1 MKLSLLLTAALLLL
15 QSVCAAQSP
24 QPTASVQDATQQI
37 QAVVEAFRTS
47 IIEKDKAKFL
57 GTLHSENIPWIG
69 IYEAQTFRRMRE
81 ASAEPEKRSR
91 ELKGNAK
98 SFIEGIVKSSEKYE
112 EKFWNI
118 QITTDGSIGTVVF
131 DYNFQFAGKVTN
143 WGKESWHVVN
153 TDAGWKINSVIYT
166 VTLPEPPK
174 RPEITMPSGVL
185 GDYVGKYAISPSS
198 NVVIALLKGRLTA
211 SLDGESPV
219 FLFAENNARFFDKQ
233 FDSTFEFV
241 RDARGAITGGNFTLD
256 GQTVKA
262 RRLPQ

>member
-1 MKLSLLLTAALLLL
+1 MKRSLLLIAALLFLPNIA
-15 QSVCAAQSP
+15 AAQSP
-24 QPTASVQDATQQI
+24 TPTASIQAATQQI

-57 GTLHSENIPWIG
+57 GTLHNENIPWIG
-69 IYEAQTFRRMRE
+69 IYDEDTFRRMRN
-81 ASAEPEKRSR
+81 ASVEPEKRSR

-98 SFIEGIVKSSEKYE
+98 SFIEGIVKSREKYE

-118 QITTDGSIGTVVF
+118 QVTNDGSIGTVVF

-174 RPEITMPSGVL
+174 RQEIAL
-185 GDYVGKYAISPSS
+185 SPS
-198 NVVIALLKGRLTA
+198 
-211 SLDGESPV
+211 
-219 FLFAENNARFFDKQ
+219 
-233 FDSTFEFV
+233 
-241 RDARGAITGGNFTLD
+241 
-256 GQTVKA
+256 
-262 RRLPQ
+262 

>member
-1 MKLSLLLTAALLLL
+1 MKCSLLLTAALLFMPSLG
-15 QSVCAAQSP
+15 AAQSP
-24 QPTASVQDATQQI
+24 TPMAGAQGATQQI

-47 IIEKDKAKFL
+47 IIEKDKVKFL
-57 GTLHSENIPWIG
+57 GTLHNENIPWIG
-69 IYEAQTFRRMRE
+69 IYDEETLRRMRE

-98 SFIEGIVKSSEKYE
+98 SFIEGIVKSREKYE

-118 QITTDGSIGTVVF
+118 QVTTDGSIGTVVF

-153 TDAGWKINSVIYT
+153 TDAGWKINSMIYT

-219 FLFAENNARFFDKQ
+219 FLFAERSGRFFDKQ
-233 FDSTFEFV
+233 FDSTFDFV
-241 RDARGAITGGNFTLD
+241 RDERGTVTGGNFTLD

-262 RRLPQ
+262 RRLLQ